1 MGGSMAGF
9 PQPMPGQGVQNGM
22 PMMAQAAVQQQ
33 AQGGQPQPDVQQQ
46 FQQQFQQ
53 MQQMQMQ
60 ALQQQQPASN
70 NATAPPPLVNGTGQ
84 EVSQEKAES
93 KEAPKEETPQ
103 V

>member
-33 AQGGQPQPDVQQQ
+33 AQGGQQQPDVQQQ

-60 ALQQQQPASN
+60 ALQQQPVSN
-70 NATAPPPLVNGTGQ
+70 TATAPPPLVNGTGQ

>member
-22 PMMAQAAVQQQ
+22 PMMAQAAVQQT
-33 AQGGQPQPDVQQQ
+33 QGGQSQPDVQQ

-60 ALQQQQPASN
+60 ALQQQPVSN
-70 NATAPPPLVNGTGQ
+70 SATAPPPL
-84 EVSQEKAES
+84 EVQKEAES
-93 KEAPKEETPQ
+93 KEAPKEESPQ

>member
-22 PMMAQAAVQQQ
+22 PMMAQAAVQQT
-33 AQGGQPQPDVQQQ
+33 QGGQSQPDVQQ

-60 ALQQQQPASN
+60 ALQQQPVSN
-70 NATAPPPLVNGTGQ
+70 SATAPPPLVNGIEQ
-84 EVSQEKAES
+84 AVPKEAES
-93 KEAPKEETPQ
+93 KEAPKEESPQ